1 MEEEAINYTS
11 FLAMT
16 LESKFYL
23 TKERL
28 WAAFK
33 FFDVDNQNFI
43 TINSLREAMAREGRK
58 LPESELNE
66 IIHEVDCNNLGKI
79 SYQDFVNI
87 MKADGLEEYIRGNS
101 IISNEKSPTYANDD
115 NNDNL

>member
-1 MEEEAINYTS
+1 MNINMEEEAINYTS

-33 FFDVDNQNFI
+33 FFDVDN
-43 TINSLREAMAREGRK
+43 
-58 LPESELNE
+58 
-66 IIHEVDCNNLGKI
+66 
-79 SYQDFVNI
+79 
-87 MKADGLEEYIRGNS
+87 
-101 IISNEKSPTYANDD
+101 
-115 NNDNL
+115 